1 VDSLVLGRLRS
12 SPMPSSAEAKAIRQ
26 HAIAIVASA
35 AANLSNR
42 EVLDFTVLG
51 FPSNV
56 CPASKPRS
64 RPNVEAPARVYKR
77 SAGRPRKH
85 QNRGG
90 TNDRCGWYQ
99 AAIWAI
105 SSAFFAGVTALLAKI
120 GVSGLNSNLAT
131 AIRTSVILVFS
142 WAIVFVTSGGVDVH
156 SISRK
161 TWIFL
166 LLSGVATGLSWLCY
180 FRALQIGE
188 LSKVAPVDKLSVVM
202 AMAFGALFLHERLT
216 AREGI
221 GGFFIAAGALILA
234 WK

>member
-1 VDSLVLGRLRS
+1 
-12 SPMPSSAEAKAIRQ
+12 MQ
-26 HAIAIVASA
+26 W
-35 AANLSNR
+35 
-42 EVLDFTVLG
+42 F
-51 FPSNV
+51 F
-56 CPASKPRS
+56 
-64 RPNVEAPARVYKR
+64 
-77 SAGRPRKH
+77 
-85 QNRGG
+85 
-90 TNDRCGWYQ
+90 
-99 AAIWAI
+99 WAL

-131 AIRTSVILVFS
+131 AIRTSVILIFS
-142 WAIVFVTSGGVDVH
+142 WAIVLVTSGGGVDVH

-161 TWIFL
+161 TWLFL